1 MNRIFIFLIFLVFYI
16 FYDFL
21 NLKFSKYYDFYSIP
35 VLHDGRIKPLGTL
48 IDYDYKNVLHVNG
61 EKNINSLA
69 KLFFNSKLFFLDK
82 KIHINDYNVKNNLGL
97 ADKNFFSVFELLDSF
112 KKNSELINSLLNVNF
127 KSLNESQKN
136 ILNMYSDILLILD
149 LSKCMD
155 LITIN
160 DKIIEKSNGFV
171 KNKYEFILNFNDVN
185 EYIIDPSNLEFKFL
199 ITKSNGWSNLN
210 DFFAKDEFKK
220 SFEIKILNEMSKYF
234 FENDINMWSKK
245 CKEFKN
251 AIFNKITKFN
261 VFLIKLEVFYNCS
274 KFILNSCVCFLLC
287 LFLILFSN
295 KIESFV
301 KLSEFMFCFGFLMI
315 FSDIIFRIILTQKS
329 PVTSL
334 QESLIFVNFI
344 FTLFFLIFLFKYEHS
359 KYFLISAI
367 TSFLL
372 SLISI
377 KLGEGNNIKSVV
389 AVLNTNFWLIVH
401 VLTIS
406 IGYGF
411 CLIGGFLSHFY
422 LYRNLKN
429 GYLNGKNNLYIYI
442 FYITL
447 LALFFSFVGTLLGGI
462 WADQSWGRFWGWDPK
477 ENGALLIVLW
487 LTLILH
493 AKSSNL
499 ISELCFVTG
508 VILNLVILALAW
520 FGVNLLSVG
529 LHSYGFIENIGIGL
543 AIYVAFEIFI
553 ILYFFVLLKKN
564 SAGLH

>member
-1 MNRIFIFLIFLVFYI
+1 MNRFFIFFIFFVI
-16 FYDFL
+16 CACYDFL
-21 NLKFSKYYDFYSIP
+21 NLKFGKYYDFYSIP

-48 IDYDYKNVLHVNG
+48 IEYDYKTVLHING

-69 KLFFNSKLFFLDK
+69 KLFFNSKLFFLNK
-82 KIHINDYNVKNNLGL
+82 KINISDHNIKNNFGL
-97 ADKNFFSVFELLDSF
+97 TDKNFFTIFELLDSF
-112 KKNSELINSLLNVNF
+112 KKNTELINNLLSASE

-136 ILNMYSDILLILD
+136 ILSIYSDILLILD

-155 LITIN
+155 LVALN
-160 DKIIEKSNGFV
+160 DKIIEKSNGLL
-171 KNKYEFILNFNDVN
+171 KNKYEFILNFNEIN
-185 EYIIDPSNLEFKFL
+185 ESVFNAGNLEFNFL
-199 ITKSNGWSNLN
+199 ITKNNNWGNLN
-210 DFFAKDEFKK
+210 DFFSINEIRE
-220 SFEIKILNEMSKYF
+220 SLEIKLLNEISNHF
-234 FENDINMWSKK
+234 FENDMDMWSKK
-245 CKEFKN
+245 CEEFKN
-251 AIFNKITKFN
+251 VIFSKLTKFN

-274 KFILNSCVCFLLC
+274 KFILNSCFCFLIC

-295 KIESFV
+295 KMLFV
-301 KLSEFMFCFGFLMI
+301 KLSKVMFCFGLLMV
-315 FSDIIFRIILTQKS
+315 FFDIIFRIILTQKS

-334 QESLIFVNFI
+334 QESLIFVNFV
-344 FTLFFLIFLFKYEHS
+344 FTSFFLIFLFKYNHS

-372 SLISI
+372 SFISI
-377 KLGEGNNIKSVV
+377 RLGEGNNIKSVV
-389 AVLNTNFWLIVH
+389 AVLNTNFWLIIH

-422 LYRNLKN
+422 LYRNFKKK
-429 GYLNGKNNLYIYI
+429 YLSGKNNLYIYI

-499 ISELCFVTG
+499 ISELYFVIG

-543 AIYVAFEIFI
+543 AIYIAFEIFI
-553 ILYFFVLLKKN
+553 ILYFFVLFKKN
-564 SAGLH
+564 SASLH